1 MNTGSILAEAGHLR
15 KPFETLCELGIIDL
29 LVHDPGICCNGTR
42 HMKAR
47 VKWVEDRTFVGESG
61 SGHKVVLGTAF
72 GEEGRTPGPSP
83 MEMVLIGTGG
93 CSAYDVVHILQK
105 GREPV
110 EDCVVELDA
119 DRAETEPR
127 VFTRIHM
134 HFIVKGRGLAVN
146 KVERAISLS
155 IEKYC
160 SASAMLAKT
169 ATITHDFEVVDTSA
183 G

>member
-1 MNTGSILAEAGHLR
+1 
-15 KPFETLCELGIIDL
+15 
-29 LVHDPGICCNGTR
+29 
-42 HMKAR
+42 MKAR

-93 CSAYDVVHILQK
+93 CSAYDVVDILEK
-105 GREPV
+105 GRQAIEDV
-110 EDCVVELDA
+110 EVELEA
-119 DRAETEPR
+119 ERASEPPK

-134 HFIVKGRGLAVN
+134 HYLVKGRGLSRD
-146 KVERAISLS
+146 KVERAIKLS
-155 IEKYC
+155 AEKYC

-169 ATITHDFEVVDTSA
+169 ATITHDFEVVETGA
-183 G
+183 AAAETR